1 MPDSPPTEPHPTG
14 RVDRRVRE
22 FRARVL
28 ETAEELFS
36 EHGVE
41 ATKIDDICEAADVAK
56 RTLCNHFPT
65 KANIVQALSNEAVSR
80 LVTLIDDA
88 RETGESTRE
97 RLGLLFQGL
106 VKRSSEI
113 TPIHREFVGSFFF
126 AAHGT
131 PDAAAGEIRVSDA
144 ILGLLEAG
152 SSEELPSGAS
162 PVIFAEIVLGA
173 IYSTTLEWVHREDY
187 DIERRTRE
195 VGEFLVGLLPTEPSR
210 TTRSPS
216 A

>member
-1 MPDSPPTEPHPTG
+1 MPAPIVTPPKRAG
-14 RVDRRVRE
+14 RVDRRVQE

-36 EHGVE
+36 QDGVE

-65 KANIVQALSNEAVSR
+65 KAHIVQALSMEAVSR
-80 LVTLIDDA
+80 LVTLVDDA
-88 RETGESTRE
+88 RETGGSTRE

-106 VKRSSEI
+106 VQRSAEI
-113 TPIHREFVGSFFF
+113 APIHREFVGSFFH

-131 PDAAAGEIRVSDA
+131 RDAAASEIRVSDA
-144 ILGLLEAG
+144 ILRLLEAG
-152 SSEELPSGAS
+152 EPSELPGGAS
-162 PVIFAEIVLGA
+162 PVTFAELVLGA

-187 DIERRTRE
+187 DIERHTRE
-195 VGEFLVGLLPTEPSR
+195 VGEFLVALLPAG
-210 TTRSPS
+210 SPHATHEQS
-216 A
+216 T